1 MPTPFHRV
9 YLESAGYFM
18 PGSPVS
24 NEEMDRYIAPLN
36 RISGRIKQRILAENG
51 IKQRYYAI
59 DADGAT
65 TLTNA
70 QLAVGAIR
78 DCLRR
83 NEILL
88 DDISLLASG
97 SSGGDALM
105 PGFANMIQGELAAP
119 PMETLSVH
127 GICAAGVAA
136 IQAAAQAVELGGH
149 ASALAVASEMPSRLF
164 KRSRFAARGYD
175 ADFDAHFLRWMLSD
189 GAGAVVLGQGR
200 RALPGASRGVRL
212 RLKWVH
218 QRAFSGDY
226 PVCMQ
231 LGLSADRARGHLDY
245 PSWTDAEAD
254 GALSLRQ
261 DIRLLPHLFDI
272 GIHEYAGLVRDGWV
286 DPRRIHHFLCHY
298 SSEKF
303 IPVVEDLL
311 EKAGLAIARER
322 WFSNLAWRG
331 NTGAASILIMLA
343 EFLETREIRP
353 GEQLLCYIPESG
365 RFTTAYMLWEAEAAD
380 GAAPAAGGGAGKGT
394 SSDGAPS
401 VASCKAASSTA
412 ADDIA
417 PPHDPDTAPGSLGPL
432 LTELA
437 SIWHDYRSRVWRTP
451 VIRHLRNRRFQA
463 ADYVN
468 WMANWIPQVREGSK
482 WMREGAASLG
492 PAWQPLAAL
501 IDTHAGEEQND
512 FKILFED
519 YRKAGGAVE
528 DIDALRRNPGGEALN
543 AYLHSL
549 AGTRDPIG
557 LLGAIYIIEGTG
569 QRIVPALLPLL
580 KASLSLPPDAFRFL
594 EYHGQ
599 NDEHHLARWLAA
611 VELALD
617 CDEDGNAGR
626 RIVDTA
632 RRTAALYLMQFQHV
646 MEATAETTTD
656 TDTNTGSPE
665 KDDAA

>member
-1 MPTPFHRV
+1 MPIAFHRV

-18 PGSPVS
+18 PGEPVS
-24 NEEMDRYIAPLN
+24 NDAMDSYIAPLN
-36 RISGRIKQRILAENG
+36 RMSSRIKSRILAENG

-59 DADGAT
+59 DQEGAT
-65 TLTNA
+65 VFSNA
-70 QLAVGAIR
+70 QLAANAIR

-83 NEILL
+83 NDSDLSAV
-88 DDISLLASG
+88 SLLASG

-105 PGFANMIQGELAAP
+105 PGFSNMIQGELAAH

-127 GICAAGVAA
+127 GICAAGVSA
-136 IQAAAQAVELGGH
+136 IQTAAQGVELGGH
-149 ASALAVASEMPSRLF
+149 ASALAVASELPSRLF

-189 GAGAVVLGQGR
+189 GAGAVLLGNSGR
-200 RALPGASRGVRL
+200 PLPGASQGVRL

-218 QRAFSGDY
+218 QRSFSGDY

-245 PSWTDAEAD
+245 PSWNEAEAD

-272 GIHEYAGLVRDGWV
+272 GIHEYAKLVRDGWV
-286 DPRRIHHFLCHY
+286 DPDQVDHFLCHY

-303 IPVVEDLL
+303 IPVVEDLM
-311 EKAGLAIARER
+311 ERAGLVIPRER

-343 EFLETREIRP
+343 EFLETREVKP
-353 GEQLLCYIPESG
+353 GEQIFCYIPESG
-365 RFTTAYMLWEAEAAD
+365 RFMAAYMLLEAEAVHAPQVAA
-380 GAAPAAGGGAGKGT
+380 GAPAAAAPREDAN
-394 SSDGAPS
+394 SDD
-401 VASCKAASSTA
+401 AAA
-412 ADDIA
+412 IA
-417 PPHDPDTAPGSLGPL
+417 PPHDPDMAPQGLGQL

-437 SIWHDYRSRVWRTP
+437 AIWHDYRSRVWRTP
-451 VIRHLRNRRFQA
+451 VVRRLRNRQFQT
-463 ADYVN
+463 ADYLN
-468 WMANWIPQVREGSK
+468 WMENWIPQVREGSK
-482 WMREGAASLG
+482 WMREGAASLTEQY
-492 PAWQPLAAL
+492 APLAAL

-512 FKILFED
+512 FQILFQD
-519 YRKAGGAVE
+519 YRTAGGEVA

-543 AYLHSL
+543 AYLHGL
-549 AGTRDPIG
+549 AATRDPIG

-580 KASLSLPPDAFRFL
+580 KASLKLPPDAFRFL
-594 EYHGQ
+594 EYHGH
-599 NDEHHLARWLAA
+599 NDEHHLARWLSA

-617 CDEDGNAGR
+617 CDEDGRAEQ

-632 RRTAALYLMQFQHV
+632 RRTAALYLMQFHHV
-646 MEATAETTTD
+646 MEGEA
-656 TDTNTGSPE
+656 
-665 KDDAA
+665 

>member
-1 MPTPFHRV
+1 MPIAFHRV

-18 PGSPVS
+18 PGEPVS
-24 NEEMDRYIAPLN
+24 NDAMDSYIAPLN
-36 RISGRIKQRILAENG
+36 RMSSRIKSRILAENG

-59 DADGAT
+59 DPEGAT
-65 TLTNA
+65 VFTNA
-70 QLAVGAIR
+70 QLAANAIR

-83 NEILL
+83 HDSDLSAV
-88 DDISLLASG
+88 SLLASG

-105 PGFANMIQGELAAP
+105 PGFSNMIQGELAAH

-127 GICAAGVAA
+127 GICAAGVSA
-136 IQAAAQAVELGGH
+136 IQTAAQGVELGGH
-149 ASALAVASEMPSRLF
+149 GSALAVASELPSRLF

-189 GAGAVVLGQGR
+189 GAGAVLLGNSGR
-200 RALPGASRGVRL
+200 PLPGASQGVRL

-218 QRAFSGDY
+218 QRSFSGDY

-245 PSWTDAEAD
+245 PSWNEAEAD

-272 GIHEYAGLVRDGWV
+272 GIHEYAKLVRDGWV
-286 DPRRIHHFLCHY
+286 DPDQVDHFLCHY

-303 IPVVEDLL
+303 IPVVEDLM
-311 EKAGLAIARER
+311 EKAGLVIPRER

-343 EFLETREIRP
+343 EFLETREVKP
-353 GEQLLCYIPESG
+353 GEQIFCYIPESG
-365 RFTTAYMLWEAEAAD
+365 RFMAAYMLLEAEAVHAPQIAA
-380 GAAPAAGGGAGKGT
+380 GAPAAAALLEDAN
-394 SSDGAPS
+394 SDD
-401 VASCKAASSTA
+401 AAA
-412 ADDIA
+412 IA
-417 PPHDPDTAPGSLGPL
+417 PPHDPDMAPQGLGQL

-437 SIWHDYRSRVWRTP
+437 AIWHDYRSRVWRTP
-451 VIRHLRNRRFQA
+451 VVRRLRNREFQT
-463 ADYVN
+463 ADYLN
-468 WMANWIPQVREGSK
+468 WMENWIPQVREGSK
-482 WMREGAASLG
+482 WMREGAASLTEQY
-492 PAWQPLAAL
+492 APLAAL

-512 FKILFED
+512 FQILFQD
-519 YRKAGGAVE
+519 YRNAGGAVE

-543 AYLHSL
+543 AYLHGL
-549 AGTRDPIG
+549 AATRDPIG

-580 KASLSLPPDAFRFL
+580 KASLKLPPDAFRFL
-594 EYHGQ
+594 EYHGH
-599 NDEHHLARWLAA
+599 NDEHHLARWLSA

-617 CDEDGNAGR
+617 CDEDGRAEQ

-632 RRTAALYLMQFQHV
+632 RRTAALYLMQFHHV
-646 MEATAETTTD
+646 ME
-656 TDTNTGSPE
+656 G
-665 KDDAA
+665 DAS

>member
-1 MPTPFHRV
+1 MPIAFHRV

-18 PGSPVS
+18 PGEPVS
-24 NEEMDRYIAPLN
+24 NDAMDSYIAPLN
-36 RISGRIKQRILAENG
+36 RMSSRIKSRILAENG

-59 DADGAT
+59 DPEGAT
-65 TLTNA
+65 VFTNA
-70 QLAVGAIR
+70 QLAANAIR

-83 NEILL
+83 HDSDLSAV
-88 DDISLLASG
+88 SLLASG

-105 PGFANMIQGELAAP
+105 PGFSNMIQGELAAH

-127 GICAAGVAA
+127 GICAAGVSA
-136 IQAAAQAVELGGH
+136 IQTAAQGVELGGH
-149 ASALAVASEMPSRLF
+149 GSALAVASELPSRLF

-189 GAGAVVLGQGR
+189 GAGAVLLGNSGR
-200 RALPGASRGVRL
+200 PLPGASQGVRL

-218 QRAFSGDY
+218 QRSFSGDY

-245 PSWTDAEAD
+245 PSWNEAEAD

-272 GIHEYAGLVRDGWV
+272 GIHEYAKLVRDGWV
-286 DPRRIHHFLCHY
+286 DPDQVDHFLCHY

-303 IPVVEDLL
+303 IPVVEDLM
-311 EKAGLAIARER
+311 EKAGLVIPRER

-343 EFLETREIRP
+343 EFLETREVKP
-353 GEQLLCYIPESG
+353 GEQIFCYIPESG
-365 RFTTAYMLWEAEAAD
+365 RFMAAYMLLEAEAVHAPQIAA
-380 GAAPAAGGGAGKGT
+380 GAPAASALREDAN
-394 SSDGAPS
+394 SDD
-401 VASCKAASSTA
+401 AAA
-412 ADDIA
+412 IA
-417 PPHDPDTAPGSLGPL
+417 PPHDPDMAPQGLGQL

-437 SIWHDYRSRVWRTP
+437 AIWHDYRSRVWRTP
-451 VIRHLRNRRFQA
+451 VVRRLRNREFQT
-463 ADYVN
+463 ADYLN
-468 WMANWIPQVREGSK
+468 WMENWIPQVREGSK
-482 WMREGAASLG
+482 WMREGAASLTEQY
-492 PAWQPLAAL
+492 APLAAL

-512 FKILFED
+512 FQILFQD
-519 YRKAGGAVE
+519 YRNAGGAVE

-543 AYLHSL
+543 AYLHGL
-549 AGTRDPIG
+549 AATRDPIG

-580 KASLSLPPDAFRFL
+580 KASLKLPPDAFRFL
-594 EYHGQ
+594 EYHGH
-599 NDEHHLARWLAA
+599 NDEHHLARWLSA

-617 CDEDGNAGR
+617 CDEDGRAEQ

-632 RRTAALYLMQFQHV
+632 RRTAALYLMQFHHV
-646 MEATAETTTD
+646 ME
-656 TDTNTGSPE
+656 G
-665 KDDAA
+665 DAS

>member
-1 MPTPFHRV
+1 MPIAFHRV

-18 PGSPVS
+18 PGEPVS
-24 NEEMDRYIAPLN
+24 NDAMDSYIAPLN
-36 RISGRIKQRILAENG
+36 RMSGRIKGRILAENG

-59 DADGAT
+59 DAEGAT
-65 TLTNA
+65 VFTNA
-70 QLAVGAIR
+70 QLAANAIR

-83 NEILL
+83 HDSDLS
-88 DDISLLASG
+88 DVSLLASG

-105 PGFANMIQGELAAP
+105 PGFSNMIQGELAAQ
-119 PMETLSVH
+119 PMETVSVH
-127 GICAAGVAA
+127 GICAAGVSA
-136 IQAAAQAVELGGH
+136 IQTAAQGVELGGH
-149 ASALAVASEMPSRLF
+149 ARALAVASELPSRLF

-189 GAGAVVLGQGR
+189 GAGAVLLGNTGQP
-200 RALPGASRGVRL
+200 LPGASQGVRL

-218 QRAFSGDY
+218 QRSFSGDY

-245 PSWTDAEAD
+245 PSWNEAEAD

-272 GIHEYAGLVRDGWV
+272 GIHEYAKLVRDGWLDPDQV
-286 DPRRIHHFLCHY
+286 DHFLCHY

-303 IPVVEDLL
+303 IPVVEDLM
-311 EKAGLAIARER
+311 EKAGLVIPRER

-343 EFLETREIRP
+343 EFLETREVKP
-353 GEQLLCYIPESG
+353 GEQIFCYIPESG
-365 RFTTAYMLWEAEAAD
+365 RFMAAYMLLEAEVVHAPQVAA
-380 GAAPAAGGGAGKGT
+380 GAPAAAAT
-394 SSDGAPS
+394 AIAAPRDDAHS
-401 VASCKAASSTA
+401 GD
-412 ADDIA
+412 ADAIA
-417 PPHDPDTAPGSLGPL
+417 PPHDPDMAPQGLGQL

-437 SIWHDYRSRVWRTP
+437 AIWHDYRSRVWRTP
-451 VIRHLRNRRFQA
+451 VVRRLRNRQFQT
-463 ADYVN
+463 ADYLN
-468 WMANWIPQVREGSK
+468 WMEHWIPQVREGSK
-482 WMREGAASLG
+482 WMREGAASLSEQY
-492 PAWQPLAAL
+492 APLAAL

-512 FKILFED
+512 FQILFQD
-519 YRKAGGAVE
+519 YRNAGGEVA

-543 AYLHSL
+543 AYLHGL
-549 AGTRDPIG
+549 AATRDPIG

-580 KASLSLPPDAFRFL
+580 RASLKLPPDAFRFL
-594 EYHGQ
+594 EYHGH
-599 NDEHHLARWLAA
+599 NDEHHLARWLSA

-617 CDEDGNAGR
+617 CDEDGRAER

-632 RRTAALYLMQFQHV
+632 RRTAALYLMQFHHV
-646 MEATAETTTD
+646 ME
-656 TDTNTGSPE
+656 G
-665 KDDAA
+665 DAS